1 MGLCLNIVIQ
11 AFANIAVSVHLVP
24 VTGLTLPLISSGGT
38 SLIFT
43 SISIGIILSVSK
55 YVEQAELEKIELAK
69 LEADASSN

>member
-24 VTGLTLPLISSGGT
+24 VTGVTLPLISSGGT

-55 YVEQAELEKIELAK
+55 YVEQAELEKIELEK